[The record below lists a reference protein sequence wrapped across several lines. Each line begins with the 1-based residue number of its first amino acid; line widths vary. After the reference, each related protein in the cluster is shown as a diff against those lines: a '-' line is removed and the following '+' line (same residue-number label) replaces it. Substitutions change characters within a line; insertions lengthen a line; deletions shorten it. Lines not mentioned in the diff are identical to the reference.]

1 MSGSRMRISVW
12 RFCESVS
19 PWQTSLNSSKKTL
32 REEGCHLLLMAQL
45 QAVQQFNITDHVC
58 GGKNQKKK
66 PPTAALTGCTWARP
80 SGSAWSSWWGCTS
93 AARPVGARRR
103 TSAPAR
109 TAPSTRRYNSAG
121 KRWESKVFMR
131 IVNVLFLG
139 LVRSVSSVRRA
150 ARAAG
155 VHPPSAEWSSRPF
168 WRESPS
174 KGYSFQS
181 WMKDWEAQKGEIW
194 QGKKK
199 KKMGFSPPRLLDVT
213 NYQKNPMGKREVIYR
228 GAAVVEDFIC

>member
-12 RFCESVS
+12 GFCESVS
-19 PWQTSLNSSKKTL
+19 PWQTSLNSSKKLSEKRNVIYYWWLSSRLYNSLTLQIMFAVAKTKKKKHPQPHLLDVLERDLLALPGRHGEDVHLQRGQSERGVVLQLRPEPLQAHVVTTL
-32 REEGCHLLLMAQL
+32 R
-45 QAVQQFNITDHVC
+45 
-58 GGKNQKKK
+58 
-66 PPTAALTGCTWARP
+66 
-80 SGSAWSSWWGCTS
+80 
-93 AARPVGARRR
+93 
-103 TSAPAR
+103 
-109 TAPSTRRYNSAG
+109 G

-155 VHPPSAEWSSRPF
+155 VYPPSAEWSSRPL

-174 KGYSFQS
+174 KGYSFRS

-199 KKMGFSPPRLLDVT
+199 KRWAFLLPGYST
-213 NYQKNPMGKREVIYR
+213 WLIIKRILWGRER
-228 GAAVVEDFIC
+228 

>member
-12 RFCESVS
+12 GFCESVS

-45 QAVQQFNITDHVC
+45 QAVQQFNITDHVY

-121 KRWESKVFMR
+121 KRWESNVFMR

-155 VHPPSAEWSSRPF
+155 VHPPSAEWSSRPL

-174 KGYSFQS
+174 KGYSFRS

-199 KKMGFSPPRLLDVT
+199 KRWAFLLPGYST
-213 NYQKNPMGKREVIYR
+213 WLIIKRILWGRER
-228 GAAVVEDFIC
+228 

>member
-12 RFCESVS
+12 GFCESVS

-32 REEGCHLLLMAQL
+32 REEKCHLLLMAQL

-131 IVNVLFLG
+131 IPT
-139 LVRSVSSVRRA
+139 SVFRA
-150 ARAAG
+150 CEERFIC
-155 VHPPSAEWSSRPF
+155 PPSSSGSR
-168 WRESPS
+168 SAS
-174 KGYSFQS
+174 SLS
-181 WMKDWEAQKGEIW
+181 WMKFSAFVAPESFKGIQFPVLDEGLGSAKRW
-194 QGKKK
+194 NLTGEKK

-213 NYQKNPMGKREVIYR
+213 NYQKNPMGKRKVIYR

>member
-121 KRWESKVFMR
+121 EKVGKQSFHENR
-131 IVNVLFLG
+131 QR
-139 LVRSVSSVRRA
+139 LVFRACEERFICPPSSSGSRSVSSL
-150 ARAAG
+150 
-155 VHPPSAEWSSRPF
+155 
-168 WRESPS
+168 
-174 KGYSFQS
+174 S
-181 WMKDWEAQKGEIW
+181 WMKFSAFVARESFKGIQFPVLDEGLGSAKRW
-194 QGKKK
+194 NLTGKKK
-199 KKMGFSPPRLLDVT
+199 KKDGLFSSQATRR
-213 NYQKNPMGKREVIYR
+213 Y
-228 GAAVVEDFIC
+228 

>member
-19 PWQTSLNSSKKTL
+19 PRQTSLNSSKKLSEKRNVIYYWCLSSRLYNSLTLQIMFAVAKTKKKKHPQPHLLDVLERDLLALPGRHGEDVHLQRGQSERGVVLQLRPEPLQAHVVTTL
-32 REEGCHLLLMAQL
+32 RGK
-45 QAVQQFNITDHVC
+45 
-58 GGKNQKKK
+58 GGK
-66 PPTAALTGCTWARP
+66 ARF
-80 SGSAWSSWWGCTS
+80 S
-93 AARPVGARRR
+93 
-103 TSAPAR
+103 
-109 TAPSTRRYNSAG
+109 
-121 KRWESKVFMR
+121 WESR
-131 IVNVLFLG
+131 RLFLG

-155 VHPPSAEWSSRPF
+155 VHPPSAEWSSRPL

-174 KGYSFQS
+174 KGYSFRS

-194 QGKKK
+194 QGKK